1 MLSLNLVAAFDVFGE
16 NRINHL
22 ERLLVTLGVNDI
34 GPGAV
39 RFEGND
45 VDALKLSQIVGE
57 VTDVAW
63 CVRRENRNKSDIT
76 AGKRIWTAVFKRRR
90 FCSSQFFHNIRPNCS
105 ALDTI
110 LSSVADALS
119 SISTHTTSATN
130 SVLPAHTLG
139 VSGVDGGAD
148 CPRCW

>member
-16 NRINHL
+16 NTINH
-22 ERLLVTLGVNDI
+22 LVTLGVNDI
-34 GPGAV
+34 GTV
-39 RFEGND
+39 RVEGND

-57 VTDVAW
+57 VTYVAW

-90 FCSSQFFHNIRPNCS
+90 FCSSQFFPNIRPNCS

-110 LSSVADALS
+110 LSSVAGAL
-119 SISTHTTSATN
+119 
-130 SVLPAHTLG
+130 
-139 VSGVDGGAD
+139 
-148 CPRCW
+148 